1 MAEEKEGTELASE
14 DPEAEE
20 AEVEQKLGTET
31 AGDVESQATYRE
43 TVLTMAKMTMVTSAS

>member
-31 AGDVESQATYRE
+31 AGDVESQATCRE